1 MKRMDNRQNKTMS
14 IRPVSK
20 TAVPERSSGK
30 EMLHARAELP
40 AAGAGRVIY
49 GLLKDLFM
57 AMRIAKHAQHCH
69 LGVHHFDEAA
79 KLLEHCRHK
88 LPAVILMDFDQCERE
103 AYQALSEL
111 RKDPALAK
119 IPAVGFVSREKSEV
133 KREAERAGCH
143 RVYLKTEF
151 LKSLEDILVRYAL

>member
-1 MKRMDNRQNKTMS
+1 MKRMDNRQNKTLS

-20 TAVPERSSGK
+20 TAGLERPSIK
-30 EMLHARAELP
+30 EVLHARAELP
-40 AAGAGRVIY
+40 AAGAGGVVY

-57 AMRIAKHAQHCH
+57 ATRIAKQAQHCH

-79 KLLEHCRHK
+79 KLVEHCRHK

-103 AYQALSEL
+103 AYRALSDL

-119 IPAVGFVSREKSEV
+119 IPAVGFVSREKLEV
-133 KREAERAGCH
+133 KRKRNAPAVTG
-143 RVYLKTEF
+143 V
-151 LKSLEDILVRYAL
+151 I